1 VVYAIGMILIY
12 VGFRFDF
19 RFSPGVVIALVHDAI
34 ITLGFLPGQPARVQ
48 PDLGD
53 GDPDGGGLLGE

>member
-1 VVYAIGMILIY
+1 MILVY

-34 ITLGFLPGQPARVQ
+34 ITLASSWSAGTSST
-48 PDLGD
+48 
-53 GDPDGGGLLGE
+53 